1 MENGNSIEKQTLQ
14 IDYNSNQVICVR
26 NSINNR
32 ESHRQNPSKF
42 SKTNTLVLWEVKGSN
57 FRATQACPR
66 SGRDRDTAEV
76 KSPRTPANEIHGC
89 PVHSLSMVMLVHLA
103 DGDR

>member
-1 MENGNSIEKQTLQ
+1 MVQSRWN
-14 IDYNSNQVICVR
+14 
-26 NSINNR
+26 
-32 ESHRQNPSKF
+32 
-42 SKTNTLVLWEVKGSN
+42 VLREVKGSN
-57 FRATQACPR
+57 FRAAQACPR

-89 PVHSLSMVMLVHLA
+89 PVQHSLSMVMLVHLA

>member
-1 MENGNSIEKQTLQ
+1 MFEIQLITEFK
-14 IDYNSNQVICVR
+14 
-26 NSINNR
+26 
-32 ESHRQNPSKF
+32 NPSKF
-42 SKTNTLVLWEVKGSN
+42 SKRNAVESRSNILWEVKGSN

-89 PVHSLSMVMLVHLA
+89 PVQQHSLSMVMLVHLA